1 MKRRE
6 FIAGLGG
13 AVAWPLLVRAQQAIV
28 PTVGLLVTGLREPNA
43 TFVAAFRQGL
53 SQAGFAEAQNVAIEY
68 RYGGNDIRRLP
79 ELVADLVNRRVA
91 VIATLGGPAPVRA
104 AQAATTSI
112 PIVFETGGDPVQ
124 AGLVASLN
132 RPGGNATG
140 VAILSPDIE
149 PKRLGLLHELLPW
162 AMRFA
167 VIINPNLASIFP
179 AYTALS
185 ELQAAA
191 ATIGVHIDVLY
202 AADSSEI
209 DAAFGRLAQNRA
221 EALLV
226 ATSPLFSDRSVQ
238 IATLA
243 ARYAVP
249 AIYSGRDQAA
259 VGGLISYGPSYS
271 DQVRQVGIYVG
282 RILKGEKAADLP
294 VMQPTKFDL
303 VINLQTA
310 KVLGLEIP
318 PQLLARAD
326 EVIE

>member
-1 MKRRE
+1 
-6 FIAGLGG
+6 
-13 AVAWPLLVRAQQAIV
+13 
-28 PTVGLLVTGLREPNA
+28 LVTGLPEPTA

-53 SQAGFAEAQNVAIEY
+53 SQAGFVEPANVSIEY
-68 RYGGNDIRRLP
+68 RYGGNDVRRLP
-79 ELVADLVNRRVA
+79 ELAADLVNRRVA

-104 AQAATTSI
+104 AQAATVTI

-140 VAILSPDIE
+140 AAILDPEIE
-149 PKRLGLLHELLPW
+149 PKRLKLLHELLPR
-162 AMRFA
+162 ATRFA
-167 VIINPNLASIFP
+167 VMINPSNAPAFWASRV
-179 AYTALS
+179 S

-202 AADSSEI
+202 AANSGEI
-209 DAAFGRLAQNRA
+209 DGAFGRLEQNRA

-243 ARYAVP
+243 ARCAVP
-249 AIYSGRDQAA
+249 AMYFGRHQAA
-259 VGGLISYGPSYS
+259 VGGLISYGPSYP

-294 VMQPTKFDL
+294 VRTPP
-303 VINLQTA
+303 
-310 KVLGLEIP
+310 LESRHR
-318 PQLLARAD
+318 Q
-326 EVIE
+326 

>member
-6 FIAGLGG
+6 FLAGLSS
-13 AVAWPLLVRAQQAIV
+13 AMAWPLTAQAQQGTI
-28 PTVGLLVTGLREPNA
+28 PTVGLLVTGLPEPNA
-43 TFVAAFRQGL
+43 SFVAAFREGL
-53 SQAGFAEAQNVAIEY
+53 SQAGFAEPATVSIEY
-68 RYGGNDIRRLP
+68 RCGGNDVRRLP
-79 ELVADLVNRRVA
+79 ELAADLVNRRVA

-104 AQAATTSI
+104 AQAGTATI

-149 PKRLGLLHELLPW
+149 PKRLGLLHELLPQ

-167 VIINPNLASIFP
+167 VMINPSSDPGGAASRV
-179 AYTALS
+179 S

-191 ATIGVHIDVLY
+191 AAMGVHIDVLY
-202 AADSSEI
+202 AVNSGEI
-209 DAAFGRLAQNRA
+209 DGAFARLAQNRV

-226 ATSPLFSDRSVQ
+226 ATNTLFSDRTVQ

-243 ARYAVP
+243 ARYAIP
-249 AIYSGRDQAA
+249 AMYFGRLAAA
-259 VGGLISYGPSYS
+259 VGGLISYGPSYP
-271 DQVRQVGIYVG
+271 DAVRQVGIYVG

-310 KVLGLEIP
+310 KALGLTIP
-318 PQLLARAD
+318 PNLLALAD

>member
-1 MKRRE
+1 MRRRE
-6 FIAGLGG
+6 FIAGLAG
-13 AVAWPLLVRAQQAIV
+13 AVAWPLVAQAQQAIV
-28 PTVGLLVTGLREPNA
+28 PTVGLLLINLPEPNA
-43 TFVAAFRQGL
+43 TSVAAFRQGL
-53 SQAGFAEAQNVAIEY
+53 SQAGFVEPANVSIEY
-68 RYGGNDIRRLP
+68 RYGGNDVRRLP
-79 ELVADLVNRRVA
+79 ELAADLINRRVA
-91 VIATLGGPAPVRA
+91 VIATLGGAAPARA
-104 AQAATTSI
+104 AQAATATI
-112 PIVFETGGDPVQ
+112 PIVFEMGSDPVQ

-140 VAILSPDIE
+140 VAILSVDIE
-149 PKRLGLLHELLPW
+149 PKRLGLLHELLPG
-162 AMRFA
+162 AVRFA
-167 VIINPNLASIFP
+167 VMINPSNAPAVWASRV
-179 AYTALS
+179 S

-202 AADSSEI
+202 ATNSGEI
-209 DAAFGRLAQNRA
+209 DVAFERLAQNRA

-226 ATSPLFSDRSVQ
+226 ATSPLFYDRSVQ

-249 AIYSGRDQAA
+249 AMYSDRHQAA
-259 VGGLISYGPSYS
+259 LGGLISYGPGYS

-310 KVLGLEIP
+310 KALGLEIP

>member
-1 MKRRE
+1 MKRRA

-13 AVAWPLLVRAQQAIV
+13 AAAWPLAARAQQAIV
-28 PTVGLLVTGLREPNA
+28 PTVGLLVTGFREPNA
-43 TFVAAFRQGL
+43 TFVTAFRQGL
-53 SQAGFAEAQNVAIEY
+53 SQAGFVEPATVSIEY
-68 RYGGNDIRRLP
+68 RYGENDIRRLP
-79 ELVADLVNRRVA
+79 ELAADLVNRRVA

-104 AQAATTSI
+104 AQAATTTI

-149 PKRLGLLHELLPW
+149 PKRLGLLHELLPR

-167 VIINPNLASIFP
+167 VMINPSNAPAIWASRV
-179 AYTALS
+179 S

-191 ATIGVHIDVLY
+191 AKIGVHIDVLY
-202 AADSSEI
+202 ATNSGEI
-209 DAAFGRLAQNRA
+209 DRAFGTLAQNRA

-226 ATSPLFSDRSVQ
+226 ATSPLFSDHSVQ
-238 IATLA
+238 ITTLA

-249 AIYSGRDQAA
+249 AMYS
-259 VGGLISYGPSYS
+259 GGLISYGPSYP

-282 RILKGEKAADLP
+282 RVLKGEKAADLP
-294 VMQPTKFDL
+294 VMRPTKFEL

-310 KVLGLEIP
+310 KALGLEIP

>member
-1 MKRRE
+1 MKRRA

-13 AVAWPLLVRAQQAIV
+13 AAAWPLAARAQQAIV
-28 PTVGLLVTGLREPNA
+28 PTVGLLVTGLPEPNA
-43 TFVAAFRQGL
+43 TSVAAFRQGL
-53 SQAGFAEAQNVAIEY
+53 SQAGFVEPATVSIEY
-68 RYGGNDIRRLP
+68 RYGENDVRRLP
-79 ELVADLVNRRVA
+79 ELAADLVNHRVA
-91 VIATLGGPAPVRA
+91 VIVTLGGPAPILA
-104 AQAATTSI
+104 AQAATATI
-112 PIVFETGGDPVQ
+112 PIVFETGGDPVR

-132 RPGGNATG
+132 RPGGHATG

-149 PKRLGLLHELLPW
+149 PKRLGLLHELLPR

-167 VIINPNLASIFP
+167 VMINPSNAPAFWASRV
-179 AYTALS
+179 S

-191 ATIGVHIDVLY
+191 ATIGVQIDVLY
-202 AADSSEI
+202 ATNSGEI
-209 DAAFGRLAQNRA
+209 DGAFERLAQNRA

-226 ATSPLFSDRSVQ
+226 ATNPLFGDRSVQ

-243 ARYAVP
+243 ARDAVP
-249 AIYSGRDQAA
+249 AMYSDRRQAA
-259 VGGLISYGPSYS
+259 LGGLISYGPSYPE
-271 DQVRQVGIYVG
+271 QVRQVGIYVG

-294 VMQPTKFDL
+294 VMRPTKFDL

-310 KVLGLEIP
+310 KALGLEIP